1 MTATA
6 LVLILTAAFLHA
18 TWNYLSKRS
27 MGGSCFIW
35 LVAVAASIL
44 YLPIA
49 IYAYTMSVNFGFKEL
64 GLCLVSASIHLVYF
78 FLLQTGYQRGELSL
92 VYPLA
97 RATGPLLSTIA
108 AIVLLGEQPTHLAL
122 LGGAIIILGI
132 FFLTRNPRGQA
143 LLRTRPSLVFGIATG
158 LVIGCYTVWD
168 GYLVSIALISP
179 LLLDYFTTLG
189 RSLLMLPYIINNKQA
204 VIKEWQNSRTEIL
217 GVALLSPAAYIMVL
231 YAMTSTPIHYV
242 APAREISVIF
252 GVLLGSILLKEGH
265 LTRRLSWSVI
275 VVLGMFVLAS
285 N

>member
-6 LVLILTAAFLHA
+6 LALVLTAAFFHA

-27 MGGSCFIW
+27 MGGACFIW
-35 LVAVAASIL
+35 LVAVTASIL
-44 YLPIA
+44 YLPVA
-49 IYAYTMSVNFGFKEL
+49 IYAYTTSVSFGLPEL
-64 GLCLVSASIHLVYF
+64 GLCLVSASIHLIYF

-97 RATGPLLSTIA
+97 RATGPLLSTVA
-108 AIVLLGEQPTHLAL
+108 AILLLGEEPTSLAL

-132 FFLTRNPRGQA
+132 FFLTRNTGGQA
-143 LLRTRPSLVFGIATG
+143 LLRNRPSLIFGVSTG

-168 GYLVSIALISP
+168 GYLVSVALISP

-189 RSLLMLPYIINNKQA
+189 RSLLMLPYIVSNQQA
-204 VIKEWQNSRTEIL
+204 VMEEWRNSRAEIL

-231 YAMTSTPIHYV
+231 YAMTSTPIHYI
-242 APAREISVIF
+242 APAREVSVIF

-265 LTRRLSWSVI
+265 LVRRLSWSVI